1 MCAWLIG
8 HERLVRKLS
17 KVTPQ
22 VNEGAPILGLYK
34 AHAGYTP
41 GAHKPLSV
49 SAMAATS
56 TKKFFHLLAVF
67 VLLLTQLTD
76 SAFLPK
82 SKIKNHTEL
91 LKPQATT
98 KTYIVHC
105 NQHAKPPHFA
115 DLEQW
120 YQSMVTAHS
129 SPVHG
134 ADYTNTTSG
143 RNRMLYTY
151 DTVMHGFAV
160 RLTGDEAR
168 RMSSSPGVTR
178 VHEDRTFY
186 LQTTRSPGFMGL
198 EPHHGAWNETD
209 FGDGVIIGLIDGGI
223 WPESASFSDRGL
235 GPVRPSWR
243 GKCVDAADFNSTLL
257 CNRKLVG
264 ARAFDVSSQFVQGT
278 VPSSPRDKDGH
289 GTHVA
294 STAAG
299 AEVPGAG
306 MFMFSRGTA
315 RGVAPKARIAMY
327 NACGVQNCQ
336 TADIVAA
343 VDAAVKDGV
352 DVISMS
358 LGDRPMPF
366 YNDAIA
372 ISTFAAER
380 SGIFV
385 ALAGGNSGPE
395 AWTVSNVAPWM
406 TTVGAATIDRVFPA
420 KLTLGNG
427 VVLPGQSLYT
437 MRAKGTGMVRLM
449 AANCEEEYSGW
460 TPDKV
465 MGKIV
470 VCIDDVFIDDEFGV
484 LLQKAGGAG
493 IVLVDPTEWAP
504 DGGAEASP
512 FTLPGLRLGVK
523 DHESLKAYMA
533 SDPNPVASFSF
544 GCETVT
550 GRTALRWWRASRRG
564 GPTRSSPSSS
574 SPTSSPPE

>member
-1 MCAWLIG
+1 
-8 HERLVRKLS
+8 
-17 KVTPQ
+17 
-22 VNEGAPILGLYK
+22 
-34 AHAGYTP
+34 
-41 GAHKPLSV
+41 
-49 SAMAATS
+49 
-56 TKKFFHLLAVF
+56 
-67 VLLLTQLTD
+67 
-76 SAFLPK
+76 
-82 SKIKNHTEL
+82 
-91 LKPQATT
+91 
-98 KTYIVHC
+98 
-105 NQHAKPPHFA
+105 
-115 DLEQW
+115 
-120 YQSMVTAHS
+120 
-129 SPVHG
+129 
-134 ADYTNTTSG
+134 
-143 RNRMLYTY
+143 
-151 DTVMHGFAV
+151 
-160 RLTGDEAR
+160 
-168 RMSSSPGVTR
+168 
-178 VHEDRTFY
+178 
-186 LQTTRSPGFMGL
+186 MGL